1 MGEKQEKVWVV
12 TRRLLLTSD
21 RRPVKVFDDAKDAK
35 DYAKHYNNYSRKYA
49 YSVVGVK
56 KG

>member
-1 MGEKQEKVWVV
+1 MGEKQEKVFVV
-12 TRRLLLTSD
+12 VRRMLLTSN
-21 RRPVKVFDDAKDAK
+21 RTPVKVFDDAKDAK
-35 DYAKHYNNYSRKYA
+35 DYAKHYNKYSRKYA